1 MPLLF
6 FWVFC
11 LYKSGFFIKFTLEDK
26 PMHKK
31 IDIEPILPLI
41 RKASRYL
48 GTEVNTRHK
57 NWHECDTKVALIF
70 PDLYEIGMS
79 HLGLHIL
86 YHILNDIPFILADR
100 CYAPDTDL
108 EKILFKRNIPLWA
121 LESRMPLR
129 AFDFLAFTLP
139 YELCYTNI
147 ITILKLSNIPIL
159 SKERD
164 ESFPFIL
171 AGGSC
176 SIHTEPVCE
185 VFDAV
190 LIGDGEEA
198 VPKIVLTVRQWKKSK
213 GSKEELF
220 RELAKIEGV
229 YIPSLYEPIYEG
241 DRFLGVE
248 PKRSWLPNRIKRTII
263 PDLSKAPFPTKP
275 IVPYLQIVHDRLGV
289 EIARGCT
296 RSCRF
301 CQAGVE
307 YRPVRE
313 RPARQ
318 VLELVEK
325 GLRNSGFEDIS
336 LLSLSTGDY
345 SCLYP
350 LIKSLMDTYVPKK
363 IAVSLPSIRVGTLTP
378 QIMTQIKRVRKTGF
392 TMAPE
397 AGSERLR
404 QVINKGITEDDL
416 IFTAQMA
423 FEMGWLAVKLYFMIG
438 LPTET
443 QEDIIEIAEL
453 SHRVLGVKAKRKR
466 GRQVTISVG
475 TFVPKPH
482 TPFQWERQISIE
494 ESWQRLDLIKRHLK
508 ARGLKLRW
516 HDPKQSYLEGVFSRG
531 DRRLLSL
538 IVKCWEKG
546 ARFDAWGDYFNLS
559 LYRDTAK
566 ELGIDL
572 DFYLKERM
580 QDGTLFWDHID
591 CGVRR
596 SYLKKELKKAIDRV
610 PTLDCRKN
618 ECQGCGVCDFKKI
631 KPVTWPSDLV
641 EDFSKE
647 EKDVTE
653 DINKDTIYWYAAYF
667 FKLYELRFLSHLEIV
682 RTFQRAINR
691 AHIPISYTQGFH
703 PKPRISF
710 GPPVPVSTE
719 AIKEPIC
726 FGLSKKLDEKG
737 FLNSL
742 NKELPHGIKLID
754 IRATKE
760 PKKFIKDT
768 GISRYL
774 ISFSSILKD
783 RPFTRLKEG
792 LSRFLEKQSFVLKV
806 KRKGKERCIDIKE
819 AVTAL
824 LFNKDDIKEVLLEDI
839 KYLPDFWLNTLERN
853 EVIYLELD
861 FSSGAQLKA
870 YEVISG
876 ILGLLK
882 EEEALLRVLRLSS
895 KG

>member
-1 MPLLF
+1 M
-6 FWVFC
+6 
-11 LYKSGFFIKFTLEDK
+11 YTK
-26 PMHKK
+26 PVE
-31 IDIEPILPLI
+31 IESILPLI

-48 GTEVNTRHK
+48 GTEINARHK
-57 NWHECDTKVALIF
+57 SWQDCDTKVALIF

-86 YHILNDIPFILADR
+86 YHILNDIPCILADR

-108 EKILFKRNIPLWA
+108 EDILFKNNIPLWA
-121 LESRMPLR
+121 LESRMPLM

-147 ITILKLSNIPIL
+147 ITIFKLSGLPL
-159 SKERD
+159 LARDRD
-164 ESFPFIL
+164 ERAPFIL

-185 VFDAV
+185 LFDAV

-198 VPKIVLTVRQWKKSK
+198 VPKIVLTVREWKIAK

-220 RELAKIEGV
+220 KELSKIEGV
-229 YIPSLYEPIYEG
+229 YIPSLYQPIYEKG
-241 DRFLGVE
+241 KFLGIE
-248 PKRSWLPNRIKRTII
+248 PKKSWLPQRIKRTIFA
-263 PDLSKAPFPTKP
+263 DLSKAPFPTKP

-301 CQAGVE
+301 CQAGIE

-313 RPARQ
+313 RPPKQ
-318 VLELVEK
+318 ILELVEK
-325 GLRNSGFEDIS
+325 GLKHSGFEEIS

-345 SCLYP
+345 SCFYP
-350 LIKSLMDTYVPKK
+350 LVKELMDTYVPKRV
-363 IAVSLPSIRVGTLTP
+363 AVSLPSIRVGTLSP
-378 QIMTQIKRVRKTGF
+378 QIMAQIKRVRKTGF

-404 QVINKGITEDDL
+404 QVINKGITEQDL

-423 FEMGWLAVKLYFMIG
+423 FEMGWLSVKLYFMIG

-443 QEDIIEIAEL
+443 KEDVIEIAEL
-453 SHRVLGVKAKRKR
+453 AYRVLGVKAKRKR

-494 ESWQRLDLIKRHLK
+494 ESWQRLELIKKNLK

-516 HDPKQSYLEGVFSRG
+516 HDPEQSYLEGVFSRG

-538 IVKCWEKG
+538 IVRCWQKG

-559 LYRDTAK
+559 RYKEGAK

-572 DFYLKERM
+572 DFYLR
-580 QDGTLFWDHID
+580 DIDHSNVLFWDHID
-591 CGVRR
+591 CGVKK
-596 SYLKKELKKAIDRV
+596 SYLNRELKRAITRT
-610 PTLDCRKN
+610 PTFDCRRG
-618 ECQGCGVCDFKKI
+618 ECQGCGVCDFKNI
-631 KPVTWPSDLV
+631 KPVTWPNSLTVSDNSNELSRV
-641 EDFSKE
+641 EIKE
-647 EKDVTE
+647 VKKESE
-653 DINKDTIYWYAAYF
+653 PIYWYAGYF
-667 FKLYELRFLSHLEIV
+667 SKLNELRFLSHLEIV

-691 AHIPISYTQGFH
+691 AMIPISYTQGFH

-710 GPPVPVSTE
+710 ASPVPVATE

-726 FGLSKKLDEKG
+726 FGLSKRLDERQ
-737 FLNSL
+737 FLIKL
-742 NKELPHGIKLID
+742 NNELPSGIRVTDLWL
-754 IRATKE
+754 TKE
-760 PKKFIKDT
+760 PKRFIKDGT
-768 GISRYL
+768 SASYIVSL
-774 ISFSSILKD
+774 SSLLEEGSLEELK
-783 RPFTRLKEG
+783 KK
-792 LSRFLEKQSFVLKV
+792 FLDFLRKDSFVVKV
-806 KRKGKERCIDIKE
+806 KRKDKQRCVDLKRFIGLLLIDKDKIRLKILRDER
-819 AVTAL
+819 
-824 LFNKDDIKEVLLEDI
+824 
-839 KYLPDFWLNTLERN
+839 YLTKFWLDAVKKG
-853 EVIYLELD
+853 EVIYMKFNL
-861 FSSGAQLKA
+861 SSGPQLKA

-876 ILGLLK
+876 ILGLSRRQ
-882 EEEALLRVLRLSS
+882 EALVRILKLSLS
-895 KG
+895 KEA